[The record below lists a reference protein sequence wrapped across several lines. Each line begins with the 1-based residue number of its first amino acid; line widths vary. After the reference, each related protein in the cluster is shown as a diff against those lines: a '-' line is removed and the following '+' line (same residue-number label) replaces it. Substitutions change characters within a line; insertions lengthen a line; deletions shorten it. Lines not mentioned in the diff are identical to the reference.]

1 MDKKI
6 LRLTLVIAVSLFW
19 GTAFTGC
26 SDEEDT
32 PAAYQLKKEDIRVS
46 QPEGGFAVVID
57 QLLKVQVESESDEG
71 ISYVWLLD
79 GTEIAQ
85 TKSLEYMFE
94 EVGEYELTLR
104 VSQGESRFDYPFTV
118 TVTFENIEPAPEG
131 ATAYVTK
138 VFDFVPAVGQ
148 FTNTLP
154 VYKEGD
160 TQEAMNEKVLAAIG
174 NNKKGMISLGGFG
187 GYVVVGFDHT
197 ITNVTGKRD
206 FRVLGNAFYS
216 AANPDSGAP
225 EGGSCEPGVIMVAY
239 DKNQNGRPDDDEWYE
254 IAGSAHEDATL
265 ELWYDKAVA
274 AGNDVKTYR
283 NYEITYY
290 RPEK

>member
-254 IAGSAHEDATL
+254 IAGSAHEDAL
-265 ELWYDKAVA
+265 SL
-274 AGNDVKTYR
+274 
-283 NYEITYY
+283 IHI
-290 RPEK
+290 

>member
-1 MDKKI
+1 M
-6 LRLTLVIAVSLFW
+6 
-19 GTAFTGC
+19 
-26 SDEEDT
+26 
-32 PAAYQLKKEDIRVS
+32 
-46 QPEGGFAVVID
+46 ID

-206 FRVLGNAFYS
+206 FRVLGKLFILRLIQTLARQKEEVVNRELS
-216 AANPDSGAP
+216 WWLMIKIRMGDR
-225 EGGSCEPGVIMVAY
+225 MMM
-239 DKNQNGRPDDDEWYE
+239 NGMKLLVVLMKML
-254 IAGSAHEDATL
+254 H
-265 ELWYDKAVA
+265 
-274 AGNDVKTYR
+274 
-283 NYEITYY
+283 
-290 RPEK
+290 

>member
-104 VSQGESRFDYPFTV
+104 VSQGESRFEYPFTV
-118 TVTFENIEPAPEG
+118 
-131 ATAYVTK
+131 
-138 VFDFVPAVGQ
+138 
-148 FTNTLP
+148 
-154 VYKEGD
+154 
-160 TQEAMNEKVLAAIG
+160 
-174 NNKKGMISLGGFG
+174 
-187 GYVVVGFDHT
+187 
-197 ITNVTGKRD
+197 NVN
-206 FRVLGNAFYS
+206 F
-216 AANPDSGAP
+216 
-225 EGGSCEPGVIMVAY
+225 
-239 DKNQNGRPDDDEWYE
+239 
-254 IAGSAHEDATL
+254 
-265 ELWYDKAVA
+265 
-274 AGNDVKTYR
+274 
-283 NYEITYY
+283 
-290 RPEK
+290 

>member
-1 MDKKI
+1 MQF
-6 LRLTLVIAVSLFW
+6 LLFW

-32 PAAYQLKKEDIRVS
+32 PVAYQLKKEDIRVS

-174 NNKKGMISLGGFG
+174 NKKKG
-187 GYVVVGFDHT
+187 
-197 ITNVTGKRD
+197 
-206 FRVLGNAFYS
+206 
-216 AANPDSGAP
+216 
-225 EGGSCEPGVIMVAY
+225 
-239 DKNQNGRPDDDEWYE
+239 
-254 IAGSAHEDATL
+254 
-265 ELWYDKAVA
+265 
-274 AGNDVKTYR
+274 
-283 NYEITYY
+283 
-290 RPEK
+290 